1 MEKDYKLLFEQ
12 QQVIIERIKRDIKKL
27 EDLHNEVNETKVEM
41 DDNTS
46 ESVFDEES
54 LYLYLSGED
63 EDEDEEE
70 HFDETNMSNNLR
82 IALGLG
88 RKSDCYN
95 NLSWTPPSRSG
106 LDNSEPLLQNERK

>member
-1 MEKDYKLLFEQ
+1 
-12 QQVIIERIKRDIKKL
+12 
-27 EDLHNEVNETKVEM
+27 M
-41 DDNTS
+41 DDNIS

-54 LYLYLSGED
+54 LYLYLSGEDED

-82 IALGLG
+82 IALGLSE
-88 RKSDCYN
+88 KSDFYHD
-95 NLSWTPPSRSG
+95 LSWTPPSRSG